1 MPDFI
6 PVLIAAI
13 LGLIVVMLVF
23 GGGFGFFAG
32 GGEVSESSRTITL
45 GEDFTISYTVGE
57 EAVSSFGGEVSNG
70 LFSYS
75 EQRSEF
81 DIDNVGDVTEGTIE
95 LKTWNSNYYGN
106 LMIYINDKEVFRGA
120 PVIGDKTISFD
131 GGILDTTNTIK
142 VIAETSGW
150 KLWAPTIYIFDAD
163 VSVSYESRKSLTSEF
178 ELARSEVNSINRA
191 RLLIFGTRK
200 GDGDLEARINGVEI
214 YSGRTPIYIDFA
226 IDRVQEGINTVDL
239 SAGPNTDYNISSAQI
254 VLFYG

>member
-13 LGLIVVMLVF
+13 LGLIVLMLIF
-23 GGGFGFFAG
+23 AGGFGFFVAG
-32 GGEVSESSRTITL
+32 GQISQSSRTITL

-57 EAVSSFGGEVSNG
+57 ETVSTFGGEVSNG

-81 DIDNVGDVTEGTIE
+81 DIENVGDVTEGTIK

-106 LMIYINDKEVFRGA
+106 LMIYINDKEVYRGA
-120 PVIGDKTISFD
+120 PNIGDKTISFD
-131 GGILDTTNTIK
+131 GSILDSSNTIK
-142 VIAETSGW
+142 VVAETSGW
-150 KLWAPTIYIFDAD
+150 KMWAPTIYIFDAD
-163 VSVSYESRKSLTSEF
+163 VSVSYESRKSHTSEF
-178 ELARSEVNSINRA
+178 ELTRMEVNSLNRA

-214 YSGRTPIYIDFA
+214 FSGKTPIYIDFA
-226 IDRVQEGINTVDL
+226 IDRVQEGINIVDL
-239 SAGPNTDYNISSAQI
+239 SAGTNTNYNISSAQI
-254 VLFYG
+254 VLFFG